1 MHLNTEE
8 ILKSYRSKINSG
20 KSRFLSIK
28 TNDSMNRLFKH
39 ITSMEL
45 NTLLSGQNAKKTKY
59 QGKNWY
65 FTL

>member
-45 NTLLSGQNAKKTKY
+45 NTLLSGQNAKK
-59 QGKNWY
+59 NEISR
-65 FTL
+65 